1 MEAFVEKI
9 RVTAGALRSSFPAL
23 LFCLFT
29 LLPGCGGTGKV
40 QFSNHTGEAI
50 VEGHLRVGGRVFDL
64 GEIKP
69 GEGRSFSFPCSDCH
83 TCDYVVGVT
92 LSSGRRAVA
101 TIGTLRRGMDYEDLI
116 SLEKKRILL
125 ESHQSEVGNS
135 RGRSILTQE
144 KPLKW
149 IL

>member
-1 MEAFVEKI
+1 MEKI
-9 RVTAGALRSSFPAL
+9 REAAGALRSPFPAL
-23 LFCLFT
+23 LFCLFA
-29 LLPGCGGTGKV
+29 LLSGCGGTGKV

-50 VEGHLRVGGRVFDL
+50 VEGHLRVGGQVFDL
-64 GEIKP
+64 GGIKP
-69 GEGRSFSFPCSDCH
+69 GEGRSYSFPCSGCRS
-83 TCDYVVGVT
+83 CNYVVGVT

-101 TIGTLRRGMDYEDLI
+101 TIGTLRRGMDYADLI
-116 SLEKKRILL
+116 SVEKKRIFL
-125 ESHQSEVGNS
+125 ESRQSEVGNS